1 MKKVSFV
8 ILLLCLLSFI
18 GCQDLLECIINRRP
32 ELSDKSLEIAY
43 VNNFYSE
50 TITSEIK
57 NETFDDG
64 YYYYFYLKGELPPG
78 IEYYIDYRNIILE
91 GIPSASGSF
100 TFTIN
105 LSVDQI
111 NNYYDEC
118 ENRFNDCDGLCAE
131 TTSKVYTIVVN

>member
-118 ENRFNDCDGLCAE
+118 E
-131 TTSKVYTIVVN
+131 KQVQ